1 VSRVLLDEVL
11 PRWDHRERHSVAVD
25 APPAA
30 VWRAVE
36 EVSWRSVPVFRLL
49 SRLRAPRRSAPPADR
64 PVLER
69 MLAGGFTVLGRSADE
84 LVIGSVVRLAA
95 PRGAVS
101 PGPEPGAA
109 VRGFDRP
116 GHYKVALGFRL
127 AGGRLSTETR
137 VLTTDLASRRAFD
150 RYWRL
155 VRLPSGLVR
164 HEWLRAIRRRAA
176 RAGRDGG

>member
-1 VSRVLLDEVL
+1 MLLDEVL

-30 VWRAVE
+30 VWRAVD

-49 SRLRAPRRSAPPADR
+49 SRLRSARRPAPAVDR

-69 MLAGGFTVLGRSADE
+69 MLAGGFSVLGRSADE
-84 LVIGSVVRLAA
+84 LVIGSVVRLTA
-95 PRGAVS
+95 PRGAVPLGAD
-101 PGPEPGAA
+101 PGGA

-137 VLTTDLASRRAFD
+137 VLATDPASRRAFG
-150 RYWRL
+150 RYWL
-155 VRLPSGLVR
+155 VVRMPSGLIR
-164 HEWLRAIRRRAA
+164 REWLHAIRRRAVL
-176 RAGRDGG
+176 AGREAG